1 MMKKR
6 FLALACSLALLLT
19 ACGGGG
25 QGSDGSQSTTAGQSV
40 SASTEELPGLL
51 SSFTATD
58 LEGNGVDQSML
69 EGYDL
74 TMVNVWATFCGPCI
88 KEMPDLGELAAEY
101 REKGVQIV
109 GLVSD
114 TLNSDG
120 TLSDSQVE
128 LARDIV
134 DQTGAD
140 YPHLLPSPDLFGI
153 LSQISA
159 VPTTFFVDSE
169 GNQVGAAFS
178 RSLDRESWVR
188 VLDEHLAEVSK

>member
-1 MMKKR
+1 MKKQC
-6 FLALACSLALLLT
+6 LALICAALLLLS
-19 ACGGGG
+19 ACGGTASSPDSTSTPADNGG
-25 QGSDGSQSTTAGQSV
+25 
-40 SASTEELPGLL
+40 ELPGLL

-58 LEGNGVDQSML
+58 LEGNPLDQTML
-69 EGYDL
+69 EGYEL
-74 TMVNVWATFCGPCI
+74 TMVNVWATFCSPCI

-101 REKGVQIV
+101 REKGLQIV

-140 YPHLLPSPDLFGI
+140 YPHILPSPDLFGL

-169 GNQVGAAFS
+169 GNQVGTAFS
-178 RSLDRESWVR
+178 SALDRERWVQL
-188 VLDEHLAEVSK
+188 LDQYLAEVEP

>member
-1 MMKKR
+1 MIRTR
-6 FLALACSLALLLT
+6 FFALACSLALLLT
-19 ACGGGG
+19 ACGGGAASS
-25 QGSDGSQSTTAGQSV
+25 SDSPSP
-40 SASTEELPGLL
+40 SASAARGEALPGRL

-58 LEGNGVDQSML
+58 LEGNALDQSML

-88 KEMPDLGELAAEY
+88 KEMPDLGKLAEEY

-140 YPHLLPSPDLFGI
+140 YPHILPSPDLFGI

-159 VPTTFFVDSE
+159 VPTTFFVDCE
-169 GNQVGAAFS
+169 GNQVGVAFS
-178 RSLDRESWVR
+178 RSLDRESWIQVI
-188 VLDEHLAEVSK
+188 DEHLAEVGK

>member
-1 MMKKR
+1 MKKKR
-6 FLALACSLALLLT
+6 FLALACSLALLLS

-25 QGSDGSQSTTAGQSV
+25 QATGGSQSAA
-40 SASTEELPGLL
+40 SASTEETLPGLL

-58 LEGNGVDQSML
+58 LEGNEVDQSIL

-101 REKGVQIV
+101 RDKGVQIV

-159 VPTTFFVDSE
+159 VPTTFFVDHE
-169 GNQVGAAFS
+169 GNQVGVAFS

-188 VLDEHLAEVSK
+188 VLDEHLAEVGK